1 MIKLKEELDHTRKE
15 LMLTTEKLNK
25 FEKITEN
32 MDEFISNQRSLD
44 DKIGLVYNNSLNKID
59 TYK

>member
-1 MIKLKEELDHTRKE
+1 MDHTRKE

-44 DKIGLVYNNSLNKID
+44 DKIGIVYNNSLNKID